1 MKYRLTVDDLDLL
14 QHQREESGYTVLSFH
29 DQYTAAVKALQNAV
43 SLGFF
48 YEQLGDFE
56 ASMKEGLGRSELE
69 RRIAE
74 VVFQEVLLDIAEGRI
89 CLPVQLRPA
98 QQDYFWQ

>member
-14 QHQREESGYTVLSFH
+14 QHQREESGYTFLSFH
-29 DQYTAAVKALQNAV
+29 DQYAAAVKALQNAA

-48 YEQLGDFE
+48 YDRLGDLE
-56 ASMKEGLGRSELE
+56 ASRAGGRCELE

-74 VVFQEVLLDIAEGRI
+74 VVFQEVLMDIANGTI